1 MNKLITR
8 IKFITSNNKRQMCKV
23 HELLRK
29 LSSLFY
35 PSTFTV
41 IHHPIGRLPIG
52 NFVSLVEAL
61 LGLHRNTDTNTRSVR
76 Y

>member
-41 IHHPIGRLPIG
+41 IHHPIGL
-52 NFVSLVEAL
+52 VSLVEAL